1 MSPNNLVHPVG
12 TVVVVTAS
20 RTIQIISKSPEEML
34 PGSETVCVVSLA
46 LSVLVAVAA
55 TVGKAAQAGETARKR
70 IRSARKLRRFTLLH
84 RPIHQS
90 EGDRGVGEFG
100 YEVGDVGLARAHLP
114 GRKAE

>member
-1 MSPNNLVHPVG
+1 MVRVG
-12 TVVVVTAS
+12 SLVVVA
-20 RTIQIISKSPEEML
+20 
-34 PGSETVCVVSLA
+34 VVA
-46 LSVLVAVAA
+46 EP
-55 TVGKAAQAGETARKR
+55 TKAICAQAGETARKR